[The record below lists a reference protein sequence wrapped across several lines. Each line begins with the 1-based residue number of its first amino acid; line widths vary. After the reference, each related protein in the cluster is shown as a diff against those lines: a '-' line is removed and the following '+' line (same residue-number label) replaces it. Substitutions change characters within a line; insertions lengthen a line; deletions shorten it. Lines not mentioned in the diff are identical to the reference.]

1 MKYIKKFEN
10 FSTKYESHNL
20 FENLIEDSTIDII
33 KSDPQLINEV
43 TNIVDKELLKLS
55 DIEKENIKENLENI
69 LKNENIKINEPTD
82 IKETIEKVSQLSDK
96 HKQIYYQLLN
106 KWKEEQE
113 KLGKNTNPGQG
124 TRKRL
129 IRQSM
134 MENIFTNF
142 SNGFK
147 RTLNFADDC
156 LTFLKFRI
164 GLISAA
170 TSIIYSIIELVNS
183 QNLSWW
189 QIIWF
194 GISVIY
200 WRLQTL
206 ALKDTRKER
215 EQIGIDKKWYY

>member
-20 FENLIEDSTIDII
+20 FENWIEDSTIDII

-142 SNGFK
+142 SNGFR

>member
-20 FENLIEDSTIDII
+20 FENWIEDSTIDTI
-33 KSDPQLINEV
+33 KLNPQLINEV
-43 TNIVDKELLKLS
+43 INIVDKELSKLS
-55 DIEKENIKENLENI
+55 DIERENIKENLENI
-69 LKNENIKINEPTD
+69 LKSENIKINEPTD

-142 SNGFK
+142 SNSFRK
-147 RTLNFADDC
+147 TLNFADDC

-170 TSIIYSIIELVNS
+170 TSIIYSIVELINS